1 MRIFLLLGFLSLPFL
16 LFSQQ
21 KHVIKELS
29 IDSNAFTKLLLPG
42 SPDFLAPDGDD
53 VWILNIDR
61 VEKLSV
67 KQKMPILSV
76 PIPGACGAM
85 IVGFKSLW
93 VASCGKRAIYR
104 IDKKTGKILSVISC
118 GISDKDG
125 EIMLAIG
132 DGSLWVL
139 SDSAGVLTR
148 ISAKTNKIQKLIP
161 VLPNSHCAVFDFN
174 ALWVTNTTANS
185 VQRIDPKTNKI
196 VATIKVGKIPRFLAT
211 GENGVWTLNQGDG
224 TVSHIDP
231 GKNKVIATVDTK
243 VPGGGGDIAAGF
255 GSVWVRAKKGRL
267 LQAINPVTNAVEII
281 YTPVSGSGAV
291 RVTKHF
297 VWVTA
302 HDINKVWVLKR

>member
-1 MRIFLLLGFLSLPFL
+1 MRILLLLNFLAFPFL

-21 KHVIKELS
+21 NSVPKEVS
-29 IDSNAFTKLLLPG
+29 IDSTAFATLKLPG

-61 VEKLSV
+61 VEKLSA
-67 KQKMPILSV
+67 KQKTPVLSV
-76 PIPGACGAM
+76 PVPGACGAM

-93 VASCGKRAIYR
+93 VASCGKQAVYR
-104 IDKKTGKILSVISC
+104 IDKRTGKILSVISC

-125 EIMLAIG
+125 EIMLATG

-139 SDSAGVLTR
+139 SDSSGVLTR
-148 ISAKTNKIQKLIP
+148 ISAKTNTIQTLIP

-174 ALWVTNTTANS
+174 SVWITNTKANS

-196 VATIKVGKIPRFLAT
+196 AATINVGKTPRFLAA
-211 GENGVWTLNQGDG
+211 GEKGVWTFNQGDG

-231 GKNKVIATVDTK
+231 EQNKVIAIVDTK
-243 VPGGGGDIAAGF
+243 VPGGGGDIATGAGR
-255 GSVWVRAKKGRL
+255 VWVRATKGRF
-267 LQAINPVTNAVEII
+267 LQTINPVANTVETI

-297 VWVTA
+297 IWVTA
-302 HDINKVWVLKR
+302 HDINTIWVLKR